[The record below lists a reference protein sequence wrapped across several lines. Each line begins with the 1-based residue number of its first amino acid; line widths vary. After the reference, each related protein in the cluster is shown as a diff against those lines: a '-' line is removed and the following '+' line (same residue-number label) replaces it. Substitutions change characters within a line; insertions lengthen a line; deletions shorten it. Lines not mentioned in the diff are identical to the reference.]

1 MLVINWWYARR
12 ENEMDLIID
21 IVVYTTCVII
31 GFALGVG
38 WRSDTVGQLKHENER
53 LNGELKR
60 LTDRDNRGRFVKR
73 N

>member
-1 MLVINWWYARR
+1 MEMLVDAAF
-12 ENEMDLIID
+12 
-21 IVVYTTCVII
+21 VVAFVAL

-38 WRSDTVGQLKHENER
+38 WRSDTVGQLKYENER